1 MRLGVLDIGSNTG
14 HLAVFDAEPGQP
26 PVSVHK
32 FRKMLRLA
40 DHVDGEGALTMKGL
54 DRLVAYMSRARAVA
68 DEQGV
73 DVLPVATATIR
84 DAPNREEVLAA
95 VREASGFDLSV
106 LSGEEEARLTFLAA
120 RRWLRWSARMP
131 GRIGVFDLGGG
142 SLEIAAGRDEAP
154 EDWKSWRLGAGRLT
168 REWVG
173 RGRAPTELRAHVR
186 SEIEP
191 HVDALVRGGLDLA
204 VGTSRTMRML
214 GSLCGEP
221 VRKGDLARLV
231 EQVVGMEVTDIA
243 GLPGV
248 PKKRADQ
255 VLAGSVVADVLME
268 LFSLD
273 TLEICPWALREGV
286 LLQHLDHL

>member
-1 MRLGVLDIGSNTG
+1 MRMGVLDIGSNTG
-14 HLAVFDAEPGQP
+14 HLAVFDAESGRP
-26 PVSVHK
+26 PVRVHK

-40 DHVDGEGALTMKGL
+40 DRVDGEGALTDDGL
-54 DRLVAYMSRARAVA
+54 EDLLAYTTRARAVA

-84 DAPNREEVLAA
+84 DAPNRAEILAA

-106 LSGEEEARLTFLAA
+106 LSREKEAQLTFLAA
-120 RRWLRWSARMP
+120 RRWIRWSGRAP
-131 GRIGVFDLGGG
+131 GRIGVVDLGGG
-142 SLEIAAGRDEAP
+142 SLEIAAGRHEAP
-154 EDWKSWRLGAGRLT
+154 EDWGSWRLGAGRLT

-173 RGRAPTELRAHVR
+173 RGRAPAELRRYAR
-186 SEIEP
+186 AEIEP
-191 HVDALVRGGLDLA
+191 HVDRLVGDGLDLA

-221 VRKGDLARLV
+221 VRKGDLTRLV
-231 EQVVGMEVTDIA
+231 EQVAGMEVSEITE
-243 GLPGV
+243 LPGV
-248 PKKRADQ
+248 PKERADQ
-255 VLAGSVVADVLME
+255 VLAGSIVADVVMD

-273 TLEICPWALREGV
+273 ELEICPWALREGV